1 MLPPLP
7 PPCQHILIIVYSID
21 HDEGTK
27 DRPYGYA
34 VVAGVERYPLKVTR
48 SMGKKK
54 VAKRSKVKP
63 FIKVINYN
71 HMMPTRYALELEQ
84 IKGTISSETFK
95 EPSQREDAKKVMYLL
110 SPYVKVNHVARLTHC
125 HF

>member
-1 MLPPLP
+1 MHNDDHTIPTDAIFCLLS
-7 PPCQHILIIVYSID
+7 LD

-34 VVAGVERYPLKVTR
+34 VVAGVERSPLKVTR

-63 FIKVINYN
+63 FIKIVNYN
-71 HMMPTRYALELEQ
+71 HMMPTR
-84 IKGTISSETFK
+84 
-95 EPSQREDAKKVMYLL
+95 
-110 SPYVKVNHVARLTHC
+110 
-125 HF
+125 

>member
-1 MLPPLP
+1 MT
-7 PPCQHILIIVYSID
+7 VYLID

-34 VVAGVERYPLKVTR
+34 VVAGIERYPLKVTR

-71 HMMPTRYALELEQ
+71 HMMPTRYVEIFLFSRGRDTASNVINNFGFVVML
-84 IKGTISSETFK
+84 SNSNRSRV
-95 EPSQREDAKKVMYLL
+95 PSLPRPSRSLP
-110 SPYVKVNHVARLTHC
+110 SARMPRR
-125 HF
+125 